1 MSNSEEKNKQVFTE
15 WMNNFRKESM
25 KTNVNKIRFAV
36 KMPTLL
42 DWVRSKS
49 EWDKFRKEYIENERK
64 KNRRKYKTYSSRV
77 L

>member
-1 MSNSEEKNKQVFTE
+1 MSNSEEKNKRVFTE

-36 KMPTLL
+36 KMPSLL
-42 DWVRSKS
+42 DWERSKS

-64 KNRRKYKTYSSRV
+64 KNRRKHKTYSSRI

>member
-15 WMNNFRKESM
+15 WINNFRKESM

-36 KMPTLL
+36 KMPSLL
-42 DWVRSKS
+42 DWEKSKS

-64 KNRRKYKTYSSRV
+64 KNRRKYKTYSSRI

>member
-15 WMNNFRKESM
+15 WINNFRKESM

-36 KMPTLL
+36 KMPSFL
-42 DWVRSKS
+42 DWEKSKS

-64 KNRRKYKTYSSRV
+64 KNRRKYKTYSSRI

>member
-15 WMNNFRKESM
+15 WINNFRKESM

-36 KMPTLL
+36 KMPSLL
-42 DWVRSKS
+42 DWEKSKS
-49 EWDKFRKEYIENERK
+49 EWDKFRKEYIKNERK
-64 KNRRKYKTYSSRV
+64 KNRRKYKTYSSRI

>member
-25 KTNVNKIRFAV
+25 KTNVNKIRFVV
-36 KMPTLL
+36 KMPSLL
-42 DWVRSKS
+42 DWERSKS

-64 KNRRKYKTYSSRV
+64 KNRRKYKTYSSRI

>member
-1 MSNSEEKNKQVFTE
+1 MSNSEEKNKRVFTE

-36 KMPTLL
+36 KMPSLL
-42 DWVRSKS
+42 DWERSKS

>member
-15 WMNNFRKESM
+15 WINNFRKESM
-25 KTNVNKIRFAV
+25 KTNVNKIRFGV
-36 KMPTLL
+36 KMPSLL
-42 DWVRSKS
+42 DWKKSKS

-64 KNRRKYKTYSSRV
+64 KNRRKHKTYSSRI

>member
-1 MSNSEEKNKQVFTE
+1 MSNSEEKNKRVFTE

-25 KTNVNKIRFAV
+25 KTNVNKIRFAF
-36 KMPTLL
+36 KMPSLL
-42 DWVRSKS
+42 DWERSKS

-64 KNRRKYKTYSSRV
+64 KNRRKYKTYSSRI

>member
-1 MSNSEEKNKQVFTE
+1 MSNSEEKNKRVFTE

-36 KMPTLL
+36 KMPSLL
-42 DWVRSKS
+42 DWERSKS

-64 KNRRKYKTYSSRV
+64 KNRRKYKTYSSRI

>member
-15 WMNNFRKESM
+15 WINNFRKESM

-36 KMPTLL
+36 KMPSLL
-42 DWVRSKS
+42 DWEKSKS
-49 EWDKFRKEYIENERK
+49 EWDKLRKEYIENERK
-64 KNRRKYKTYSSRV
+64 KNRRKYKTYSSRI